1 MWASQNGFTD
11 IVRELIAA
19 DGSVEHL
26 RMQNIDGWT
35 ALMYASF
42 RGRTD
47 VVRELIAADGSAEHL
62 RMKNIDGVT
71 ALSLASQYGQT
82 DVVREL
88 VAADGSAEHLRM
100 KDKRGRTA
108 LVYAVNDE
116 ITALLTAAEAAADA
130 GAAAPPPEGKAREG
144 EEENQE
150 EDSPPPQTQGG
161 AQPKKTLPRPVY
173 EGDADALVEV
183 LAEARREGEE
193 PDIAKVRELLDAGI
207 DIRYQV
213 RVHCVFAC
221 IGGRV
226 LTRTSESMDVVR
238 DNAHHHTVGLTSLSL
253 CSPSPSFPVFAP
265 RPSFDWIKER
275 GWMDRSDACRM
286 LLSHM
291 LRADGRRP

>member
-1 MWASQNGFTD
+1 
-11 IVRELIAA
+11 
-19 DGSVEHL
+19 
-26 RMQNIDGWT
+26 
-35 ALMYASF
+35 MYASSA
-42 RGRTD
+42 GEQTD

-62 RMKNIDGVT
+62 RMKNN
-71 ALSLASQYGQT
+71 S
-82 DVVREL
+82 
-88 VAADGSAEHLRM
+88 
-100 KDKRGRTA
+100 GRTA
-108 LVYAVNDE
+108 LNSAKTDE
-116 ITALLTAAEAAADA
+116 IRALLTAAEAAADG
-130 GAAAPPPEGKAREG
+130 GAAAPHPERKAQEG
-144 EEENQE
+144 DE
-150 EDSPPPQTQGG
+150 EDEEDDSQPPQTQGG
-161 AQPKKTLPRPVY
+161 AQPKKNLPRPVY
-173 EGDADALVEV
+173 EGDAAALGDMFSQATRAGIV
-183 LAEARREGEE
+183 
-193 PDIAKVRELLDAGI
+193 PDVAKVRELLDAGI